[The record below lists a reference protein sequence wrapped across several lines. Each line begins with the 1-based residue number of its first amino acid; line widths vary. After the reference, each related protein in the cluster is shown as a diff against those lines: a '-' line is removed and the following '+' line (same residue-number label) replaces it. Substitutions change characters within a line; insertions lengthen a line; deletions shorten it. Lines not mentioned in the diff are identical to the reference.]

1 MRWRLHL
8 NQDSV
13 AGLMFV
19 AFGLAG
25 LWFGRNYPVGTSLRM
40 GPGYMPHLLSW
51 LLVLFGAGIGLK
63 GALTEGVKLDAWY
76 LRPLSMVLLGTLAFA
91 FTIDRF
97 GLVVATVLSMV
108 VGAFGGREFKFFEA
122 LVLAVGA
129 AAVSVGV
136 FIYGLRLPLEV
147 WPHW

>member
-1 MRWRLHL
+1 MRLHF

-13 AGLMFV
+13 AGLMFL
-19 AFGLAG
+19 AFGVAG

-40 GPGYMPHLLSW
+40 GPGYMPYLLSW
-51 LLVLFGAGIGLK
+51 LLILFGAGIGLK
-63 GALTEGVKLDAWY
+63 GALSEGAKLDTWY

-97 GLVVATVLSMV
+97 GLVVATVVSMV
-108 VGAFGGREFKFFEA
+108 VGAYGGREFKFFEA
-122 LVLAVGA
+122 LVLALCA
-129 AAVSVGV
+129 AAISVGV
-136 FIYGLRLPLEV
+136 FVYGLKLPLDV